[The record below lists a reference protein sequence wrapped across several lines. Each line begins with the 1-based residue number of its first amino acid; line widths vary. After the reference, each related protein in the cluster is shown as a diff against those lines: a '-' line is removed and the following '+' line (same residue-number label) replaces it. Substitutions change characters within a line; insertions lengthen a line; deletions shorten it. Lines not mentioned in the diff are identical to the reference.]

1 MMTDVATVASQ
12 ITAKHSAGAKGAG
25 ASAGTG
31 TVLDGAFAALLGA
44 AGLTPADGE
53 APISGKAGQPTIDPA
68 LVASDA
74 SLVAAAGEG
83 VTTETGETQVLT
95 GEIDP
100 TTSKPRKGATRGKD
114 AAKGDDVLLQAQ
126 AALVGVPPLPAQH
139 VSGGHPNAS
148 VKVGADGVASIE
160 TAPTKSNSAAALV
173 ATTEVSTTELPT
185 TEVAGAVQA
194 LAAKDGKTDKP
205 AKDGAKVVPSF
216 ENVATGKDSVP
227 VQTAAASNTSKQQGD
242 QPADGHANDAGDKA
256 PDRTPDK
263 ALAVND
269 DSAFASTADPLRD
282 IVQSLP
288 PVVQSQLGPMGAAS
302 AGRVVTTGDLLGNQ
316 VIDMSV
322 SGQWIDR
329 MAREI
334 ATVADGSGQARFQ
347 LNPPN
352 LGRIQVELW
361 SGGDQTN
368 VRLLTET
375 DEAARRLREGQSA
388 LEAHARVASLSLGS
402 VTVEKSSAPLDS
414 GDKQNQRQ
422 SAEQN
427 GTMNQQSFAQAQGQS
442 AQSRN
447 NNSNGNLNR
456 NGTSAVI
463 GSERQAEPEQDARTT
478 RAGDPR
484 VRFA

>member
-12 ITAKHSAGAKGAG
+12 VTVKHSTGAKGAG

-44 AGLTPADGE
+44 AGQTPADGE
-53 APISGKAGQPTIDPA
+53 APTSGKAGQPAIDPA

-74 SLVAAAGEG
+74 SLAASAGEG
-83 VTTETGETQVLT
+83 VTTETGETQVMT

-100 TTSKPRKGATRGKD
+100 ATSKPRKSATRGRD
-114 AAKGDDVLLQAQ
+114 AAKGDDLLLQAQ
-126 AALVGVPPLPAQH
+126 AALVGVLPAPAQH
-139 VSGGHPNAS
+139 VSGGHPSAP
-148 VKVGADGVASIE
+148 VKVGANAVVSIE

-173 ATTEVSTTELPT
+173 ATTEV
-185 TEVAGAVQA
+185 AGTVQA
-194 LAAKDGKTDKP
+194 LAAKDGKVDKP
-205 AKDGAKVVPSF
+205 AKDSAKTVPSF
-216 ENVATGKDSVP
+216 DNVATAKDVVP
-227 VQTAAASNTSKQQGD
+227 VQTAAANNTSKQQGD
-242 QPADGHANDAGDKA
+242 QPADGHANDARDKA
-256 PDRTPDK
+256 PDKT
-263 ALAVND
+263 LAVND
-269 DSAFASTADPLRD
+269 DTAFASTADPLRD

-288 PVVQSQLGPMGAAS
+288 PVVQSQLGPVGPAS
-302 AGRVVTTGDLLGNQ
+302 AGRVASTGEVLSNQ
-316 VIDMSV
+316 IIDMSV

-334 ATVADGSGQARFQ
+334 ATVADGNGHAHFQ
-347 LNPPN
+347 LSPPN

-375 DEAARRLREGQSA
+375 DEATRRLREGQSA

-427 GTMNQQSFAQAQGQS
+427 GTANQQSFAQAQGQS
-442 AQSRN
+442 AQGRN
-447 NNSNGNLNR
+447 NNSGGNLNR
-456 NGTSAVI
+456 SGAAAVI